1 MAPIMHELPEEIVLA
16 REEYRLQHAVLEAAL
31 DVLDRLPG
39 ADVDGAVRL
48 QLETALHMLLRRI
61 WPYLDELD
69 DQD

>member
-16 REEYRLQHAVLEAAL
+16 REEYRLQHAALEAAL

-48 QLETALHMLLRRI
+48 QLETALQMLLRRI
-61 WPYLDELD
+61 WPYLDELGE
-69 DQD
+69 QD